1 MTLPVVSLDLVDE
14 IAAAIRVKITEYSI
28 LEITSLIQAG
38 AADLSRQ
45 GVDIIDLD
53 DPLTKQAIKLYCK
66 AHYGY
71 DQNVERFLMAYE
83 ALSAGMSLSGDYDK
97 GGDTGE

>member
-1 MTLPVVSLDLVDE
+1 MTLPVVSSDFVDE
-14 IAAAIRVKITEYSI
+14 IAAAIRVNMTEYSL

-38 AADLSRQ
+38 AADLNRQ
-45 GVDIIDLD
+45 GVDILDLA
-53 DPLTKQAIKLYCK
+53 DPLTKQALKLYCK

-71 DQNVERFLMAYE
+71 DQNADRFLMAYE

-97 GGDTGE
+97 GGDSGE